1 MVHRLIS
8 DYTNGSN
15 PKDKRYYDIM
25 CKHSTK
31 MEINATKAERESIKF
46 KQAEYMTNFI
56 GKEFEAVISGITEW
70 GMYGEIVENHCEG
83 LIRLSSMKD
92 DRYEFDDQKIRVV
105 GRNNKKI
112 FRLGQVIRVKVTDTD
127 IERRTIDL
135 VLV

>member
-1 MVHRLIS
+1 
-8 DYTNGSN
+8 
-15 PKDKRYYDIM
+15 
-25 CKHSTK
+25 

-83 LIRLSSMKD
+83 LIRMSSMKD
-92 DRYEFDDQKIRVV
+92 DRYEFDDQKIRIV

-127 IERRTIDL
+127 IEKRTIDL